1 MRQGEFSYVDSG
13 GRFAQNTGAALELC
27 SQRRAA
33 RSGRGGRGGG
43 YSVSETVFAISAECV
58 RKRAELFMLASL

>member
-1 MRQGEFSYVDSG
+1 MMSIVAGVLLKIQER
-13 GRFAQNTGAALELC
+13 ALELC

-33 RSGRGGRGGG
+33 RSERGGQGSIR
-43 YSVSETVFAISAECV
+43 EMVFAISAKCV

>member
-1 MRQGEFSYVDSG
+1 MSIVAGVSLKIQER
-13 GRFAQNTGAALELC
+13 ALELR

-33 RSGRGGRGGG
+33 RSGRGGQGSIR
-43 YSVSETVFAISAECV
+43 EMVFAISAECV